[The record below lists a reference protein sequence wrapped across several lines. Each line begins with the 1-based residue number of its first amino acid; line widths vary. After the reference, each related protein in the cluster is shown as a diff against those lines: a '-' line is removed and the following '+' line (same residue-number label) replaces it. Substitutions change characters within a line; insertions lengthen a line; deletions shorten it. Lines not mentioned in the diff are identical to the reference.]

1 MRHQFKQLFLSKLLR
16 ASGWLFTGGV
26 AGGILGYL
34 FQIIMGRMLSVS
46 EYGTFSAL
54 MASLVVIGVPM
65 LTLSM
70 IISRQVS
77 AYRLKKDKNILG
89 YLFYWVNKKLFL
101 FGVALTILVVLNIN
115 SLLNF
120 LAIEKNTHLYLFL
133 IIILIAFPQS
143 INNAYLQ
150 GLQYFKWL
158 SFSGVLVTLLKIIMA
173 VILVNFGLGVDG
185 ALGGIIFSTL
195 VILILTFFVIR
206 PSLGNNN
213 FRFFSPKK
221 NVLFEY
227 AIPVL
232 FANIA
237 FALMTQADMVLVKH
251 FFSEQDAGIY
261 AAASVLGK
269 AVLYLPGAFAIA
281 LFPMV
286 AENHALGK
294 SSINL
299 FLQAIGLTAFLSL
312 IGSLFFYF
320 LADHI
325 ILLSYGSDYKEAS
338 SILKYF
344 GFAVLPMSLIMV
356 AEYFLIAM
364 GRVLF
369 AYLFIVVAPLQLI
382 TIYYNHNTMLSIV
395 FIMFMSGAILA
406 MAGYGLLWKEFK
418 K

>member
-16 ASGWLFTGGV
+16 AGGWLFTGGV

-65 LTLSM
+65 LALSM

-89 YLFYWVNKKLFL
+89 YLFYGVNKKLFL
-101 FGVALTILVVLNIN
+101 FGVALTIFVVLNIN

-221 NVLFEY
+221 NLLFEY

-325 ILLSYGSDYKEAS
+325 ILLSYGTDYKEAS

-382 TIYYNHNTMLSIV
+382 TIYYNHNPMLSIV

>member
-1 MRHQFKQLFLSKLLR
+1 MRHKVKQLFLSKLVR

-26 AGGILGYL
+26 AGGMLGYL

-46 EYGTFSAL
+46 EYGIFSAL
-54 MASLVVIGVPM
+54 MAALVVIGVPM

-70 IISRQVS
+70 IITRQVS

-89 YLFYWVNKKLFL
+89 YLFYWFNKKIFL
-101 FGVALTILVVLNIN
+101 FGVALTIIVVLNIN
-115 SLLNF
+115 SLQYF
-120 LAIEKNTHLYLFL
+120 LAIEKNTHLYLLL
-133 IIILIAFPQS
+133 IILLIAFPQS
-143 INNAYLQ
+143 INNGYLQ

-158 SFSGVLVTLLKIIMA
+158 SFSGVLATLLKIIMA

-195 VILILTFFVIR
+195 VILIITFFVIR
-206 PSLGNNN
+206 PSLRKNNSS
-213 FRFFSPKK
+213 FSGSKK
-221 NVLFEY
+221 NLLFKY

-261 AAASVLGK
+261 AAASILGK

-286 AENHALGK
+286 AENHAFGK
-294 SSINL
+294 SSRNL
-299 FLQAIGLTAFLSL
+299 FLQAIGLTAFLNL
-312 IGSLFFYF
+312 IGSLFYYF

-369 AYLFIVVAPLQLI
+369 AYLFIVVAPFQLI
-382 TIYYNHNTMLSIV
+382 AIYYNHNTMLSV
-395 FIMFMSGAILA
+395 VVIMFVSGAILA
-406 MAGYGLLWKEFK
+406 IAGYGLLWKEFK

>member
-325 ILLSYGSDYKEAS
+325 ILLSYGTDYKEAS